1 MVSHASVTNMSREDR
16 MSMTAEKAL
25 EFLKEGNKRFLNNLS
40 VNRNTLQLINETA
53 EKQFPFAA
61 VLSCSDSRVPV
72 ELVFDQG
79 LGDVFSVRLAGNI
92 ASLNAIGSIE
102 YALTI
107 LGSKL
112 VLVLG
117 HSSCGA
123 VSAACDDIKMDN
135 LNELLAHIHPAVE
148 AETTTMDNRNSKNK
162 DFVNNVGWLN
172 VRHQI
177 DLIMNTSPI
186 IREAVN
192 KGEVIITGAM
202 YDIITGKVD
211 FLDSINDK
219 SKAYYEST
227 EVYKG

>member
-1 MVSHASVTNMSREDR
+1 MKVHYWEDR

-53 EKQFPFAA
+53 DKQFPFAA

-79 LGDVFSVRLAGNI
+79 LGDIFSVRLAGNI

-102 YALTI
+102 YAITM

-123 VSAACDDIKMDN
+123 VSAACDDIKVDN
-135 LNELLAHIHPAVE
+135 LNELLAHIHPAVD
-148 AETTTMDNRNSKNK
+148 AETTTTDNRNSKNK
-162 DFVNNVGWLN
+162 EFVNNVGWLN

-177 DLIMNTSPI
+177 DLILNTSPI
-186 IREAVN
+186 IRDAVN
-192 KGEVIITGAM
+192 KGDVIITGAM

-211 FLDSINDK
+211 FIDSINDK

>member
-1 MVSHASVTNMSREDR
+1 MKVHYWEDR

-25 EFLKEGNKRFLNNLS
+25 EFLKEGNKRFINNLS

-53 EKQFPFAA
+53 DKQFPFAA

-102 YALTI
+102 YALTM

-135 LNELLAHIHPAVE
+135 LNELLAHIHPAVD
-148 AETTTMDNRNSKNK
+148 AETTTMSNRNSKNK

-192 KGEVIITGAM
+192 KGDVIITGAM
-202 YDIITGKVD
+202 YDIVTGKVD

-219 SKAYYEST
+219 SKAYYESN
-227 EVYKG
+227 EIYKG

>member
-1 MVSHASVTNMSREDR
+1 MKAHYWEDR

-162 DFVNNVGWLN
+162 NFVNNVGWLN

>member
-1 MVSHASVTNMSREDR
+1 MKVHYWEDR

-53 EKQFPFAA
+53 DKQFPFAA

-79 LGDVFSVRLAGNI
+79 LGDIFSVRLAGNI

-102 YALTI
+102 YAITM

-135 LNELLAHIHPAVE
+135 LNELLAHIHPAVD
-148 AETTTMDNRNSKNK
+148 AETTTTDNRNSKNK
-162 DFVNNVGWLN
+162 EFVNNVGWLN

-177 DLIMNTSPI
+177 DLILNTSPI
-186 IREAVN
+186 IRDAVI
-192 KGEVIITGAM
+192 KGDVIITGAM

-211 FLDSINDK
+211 FIDSINDK

>member
-1 MVSHASVTNMSREDR
+1 MRTHYWEDR

-53 EKQFPFAA
+53 DKQFPFAA

-135 LNELLAHIHPAVE
+135 LNELLAYIHPAVD
-148 AETTTMDNRNSKNK
+148 AETTNMGNRNSKNK
-162 DFVNNVGWLN
+162 EFVNNV
-172 VRHQI
+172 
-177 DLIMNTSPI
+177 S
-186 IREAVN
+186 
-192 KGEVIITGAM
+192 VIEI
-202 YDIITGKVD
+202 D
-211 FLDSINDK
+211 FLN
-219 SKAYYEST
+219 
-227 EVYKG
+227 

>member
-1 MVSHASVTNMSREDR
+1 M
-16 MSMTAEKAL
+16 
-25 EFLKEGNKRFLNNLS
+25 
-40 VNRNTLQLINETA
+40 
-53 EKQFPFAA
+53 
-61 VLSCSDSRVPV
+61 
-72 ELVFDQG
+72 
-79 LGDVFSVRLAGNI
+79 
-92 ASLNAIGSIE
+92 
-102 YALTI
+102 
-107 LGSKL
+107 
-112 VLVLG
+112 
-117 HSSCGA
+117 
-123 VSAACDDIKMDN
+123 
-135 LNELLAHIHPAVE
+135 E

-162 DFVNNVGWLN
+162 NFVNNVGWLN

>member
-1 MVSHASVTNMSREDR
+1 MKAHYWEDR

-162 DFVNNVGWLN
+162 NFVNNVGWLN

-192 KGEVIITGAM
+192 NGEVIITGAM

>member
-1 MVSHASVTNMSREDR
+1 MKAHYWEDR

-162 DFVNNVGWLN
+162 NFVNNVGWLN

-177 DLIMNTSPI
+177 DLIMNTSPL

-211 FLDSINDK
+211 FLDSINDT

>member
-1 MVSHASVTNMSREDR
+1 MKAHYWEDR

-135 LNELLAHIHPAVE
+135 LNELLAHIHPAVD

-177 DLIMNTSPI
+177 DLIMNTSPL

>member
-1 MVSHASVTNMSREDR
+1 MKAHYWEDR
-16 MSMTAEKAL
+16 MSLTAEKAL
-25 EFLKEGNKRFLNNLS
+25 DFLKEGNKRFLNNLR

-53 EKQFPFAA
+53 DKQFPFAA
-61 VLSCSDSRVPV
+61 ILSCSDSRVPV

-79 LGDVFSVRLAGNI
+79 LGDIFSVRLAGNI

-102 YALTI
+102 YAITM

-123 VSAACDDIKMDN
+123 VSAACDNIKMDN
-135 LNELLAHIHPAVE
+135 LNELLSHIHPAVD
-148 AETTTMDNRNSKNK
+148 AETITTDNRNSKNK
-162 DFVNNVGWLN
+162 EFVNNVGWLN
-172 VRHQI
+172 VKHQI
-177 DLIMNTSPI
+177 DLILNTSPI
-186 IREAVN
+186 IRDVVD

-202 YDIITGKVD
+202 YDIVTGKVE

-219 SKAYYEST
+219 SKAQYESN
-227 EVYKG
+227 EIYER

>member
-1 MVSHASVTNMSREDR
+1 MKAHYWEDR

>member
-1 MVSHASVTNMSREDR
+1 MKAHYWEDR

-135 LNELLAHIHPAVE
+135 LNELLAHIHPAVD

>member
-1 MVSHASVTNMSREDR
+1 MKAHYWEDR

-135 LNELLAHIHPAVE
+135 LNELLAHIHPAVD

-177 DLIMNTSPI
+177 DLIINTSPI

>member
-1 MVSHASVTNMSREDR
+1 MKAHYWEDR

-162 DFVNNVGWLN
+162 DFVNNVGWFN